1 MTKPSRS
8 HNKSKKMKLKNFLTV
23 MTLVAVVSDY
33 LLHPF
38 YPQFFELRFG
48 VTNPEYVGYYFAA
61 ICFMVML
68 AFPFWAY
75 VSKKVSELNIL
86 IYTQAIA
93 GILALYCY
101 YTTSY
106 INFWIVSLIMVL
118 FKGSYLLVYPYIL
131 KIITKE
137 EQPKTIGLLSVI
149 VHLGGILGAVLG
161 GFTVDYIHPSSIFLI
176 MAGGDFVQMVISS
189 YLLKSKKY
197 DTSIV
202 VSEETNSADKKL
214 IPKGFILK
222 LGLITLILY
231 FSDFLIRPFF
241 SLYWESF
248 SAFKSKLVSGAIYA
262 IPGFVAL
269 VTLWINNKRKTE
281 EGHQGIIN
289 ALCIGLIGLFLQGIP
304 SEIAVITGRIIY
316 GWAIFQGVVKFDIL
330 LFELSSPG
338 SYALDYSKV
347 HFFQNLGVLLAS
359 LSVGLVVEN
368 FGLEIPFKITLAG
381 FIITLIL
388 YFFVF
393 KSLRFF
399 HKQLAKT

>member
-1 MTKPSRS
+1 
-8 HNKSKKMKLKNFLTV
+8 MKLKTFLIV

-48 VTNPEYVGYYFAA
+48 ITNPKNVGYYFAA
-61 ICFMVML
+61 ICFMVMI

-86 IYTQAIA
+86 VYTQAIA
-93 GILALYCY
+93 GVLALYCY

-106 INFWIVSLIMVL
+106 INFWIISLVMVL

-137 EQPKTIGLLSVI
+137 EHPSTIGLLSVV

-161 GFTVDYIHPSSIFLI
+161 GITVDYINPSSIFLI
-176 MAGGDFVQMVISS
+176 MAAGDFIQMAMSG

-197 DTSIV
+197 ATDLII
-202 VSEETNSADKKL
+202 SEEPAVTDKKL

-241 SLYWESF
+241 STYWESF
-248 SAFKSKLVSGAIYA
+248 SMYKSKLVSGTMYA

-269 VTLWINNKRKTE
+269 VALWINNKRKS
-281 EGHQGIIN
+281 EGHEGIIN
-289 ALCIGLIGLFLQGIP
+289 ALCIGLIGLVLQGIP
-304 SEIAVITGRIIY
+304 NEASVVLGRIIY

-330 LFELSSPG
+330 LFELSTPE
-338 SYALDYSKV
+338 SYSVDYSKI

-359 LSVGLVVEN
+359 LNVGIIVEG
-368 FGLEIPFKITLAG
+368 FGLRIPFVIALGGFVLTLV
-381 FIITLIL
+381 L
-388 YFFVF
+388 YFMVF
-393 KSLRFF
+393 KSVKKV
-399 HKQLAKT
+399 HKQLAKA

>member
-1 MTKPSRS
+1 
-8 HNKSKKMKLKNFLTV
+8 MKLKTFLIV

-48 VTNPEYVGYYFAA
+48 ITNPKNVGYYFAA
-61 ICFMVML
+61 ICFMVMI

-86 IYTQAIA
+86 VYTQAIA
-93 GILALYCY
+93 GVLALYCY

-106 INFWIVSLIMVL
+106 INFWIISLVMVL

-137 EQPKTIGLLSVI
+137 EHPSTIGLLSVV

-161 GFTVDYIHPSSIFLI
+161 GITVDYINPSSIFLI
-176 MAGGDFVQMVISS
+176 MAAGDFIQMAMSG

-197 DTSIV
+197 ATDLII
-202 VSEETNSADKKL
+202 SEEPAVTDKKF

-241 SLYWESF
+241 STYWESF
-248 SAFKSKLVSGAIYA
+248 SMYKSKLVSGTMYA

-269 VTLWINNKRKTE
+269 VALWINNKRKS
-281 EGHQGIIN
+281 EGHEGIIN
-289 ALCIGLIGLFLQGIP
+289 ALCIGLIGLVLQGIP
-304 SEIAVITGRIIY
+304 NEASVVLGRIIY

-330 LFELSSPG
+330 LFELSTPE
-338 SYALDYSKV
+338 SYSVDYSKI

-359 LSVGLVVEN
+359 LNVGIIIEG
-368 FGLEIPFKITLAG
+368 FGLRIPFVIALGGFVLTLV
-381 FIITLIL
+381 L
-388 YFFVF
+388 YFMVF
-393 KSLRFF
+393 KSVKKV
-399 HKQLAKT
+399 HKQLAKA

>member
-1 MTKPSRS
+1 
-8 HNKSKKMKLKNFLTV
+8 

-48 VTNPEYVGYYFAA
+48 ITNPKNVGYYFAA
-61 ICFMVML
+61 LCFMVMI

-75 VSKKVSELNIL
+75 ISKKVSELNIL
-86 IYTQAIA
+86 VYTQAIA

-101 YTTSY
+101 TTTSY

-137 EQPKTIGLLSVI
+137 EHPSTIGLLSVV
-149 VHLGGILGAVLG
+149 VHLGGILGAVIG
-161 GFTVDYIHPSSIFLI
+161 GVTVDYINPSSIFLI
-176 MAGGDFVQMVISS
+176 MAAGDFIQMTMSA
-189 YLLKSKKY
+189 YLIRSKKY
-197 DTSIV
+197 ATDLITTEAEP
-202 VSEETNSADKKL
+202 EEKETTV

-222 LGLITLILY
+222 LGIITMILY

-241 SLYWESF
+241 SLYWESL
-248 SAFKSKLVSGAIYA
+248 SVYKTKLVSGTIYA

-269 VTLWINNKRKTE
+269 VTLWVNNKRESQGYK
-281 EGHQGIIN
+281 GIIN
-289 ALCIGLIGLFLQGIP
+289 ALCIGAIGLILQGIP
-304 SEIAVITGRIIY
+304 MEGSVIIGRIIY
-316 GWAIFQGVVKFDIL
+316 GWAIYQGVVKFDIL
-330 LFELSSPG
+330 LFELSTPTA
-338 SYALDYSKV
+338 YAIDYSKI

-359 LSVGLVVEN
+359 LNVGIIVDT
-368 FGLEIPFKITLAG
+368 FGLQMPFSVALAG
-381 FIITLIL
+381 FSITLIL

-393 KSLRFF
+393 KSVRTV
-399 HKQLAKT
+399 HKQLVKS

>member
-1 MTKPSRS
+1 MSLHKG
-8 HNKSKKMKLKNFLTV
+8 MKLKTFLIV

-48 VTNPEYVGYYFAA
+48 MTNPKNVGYYFAA
-61 ICFMVML
+61 ICFMVMI

-75 VSKKVSELNIL
+75 ISKKVSELNIL
-86 IYTQAIA
+86 VYTQAVA
-93 GILALYCY
+93 GMLALYCY

-106 INFWIVSLIMVL
+106 INFWIVSLVMVL

-137 EQPKTIGLLSVI
+137 EHPSTIGLLSVV

-161 GFTVDYIHPSSIFLI
+161 GLTVDYINPSSIFLI
-176 MAGGDFVQMVISS
+176 MAAGDFIQMTMSG

-197 DTSIV
+197 ATDLII
-202 VSEETNSADKKL
+202 SEEPAISDKKS

-241 SLYWESF
+241 STYWESF
-248 SAFKSKLVSGAIYA
+248 SMYKSKLVSGTIYA

-269 VTLWINNKRKTE
+269 VALWMNNKRKS
-281 EGHQGIIN
+281 EGYQGIIN
-289 ALCIGLIGLFLQGIP
+289 ALCIGLIGLVLQGIP
-304 SEIAVITGRIIY
+304 NEAAVVLGRVIY

-330 LFELSSPG
+330 LFELSSPE
-338 SYALDYSKV
+338 SYSVDYSKI

-359 LSVGLVVEN
+359 LNVGIIVDS
-368 FGLEIPFKITLAG
+368 FGLRIPFVIALGGFSLTLV
-381 FIITLIL
+381 L
-388 YFFVF
+388 YFIMF
-393 KSLRFF
+393 KSVRKV
-399 HKQLAKT
+399 HKQLAKA

>member
-1 MTKPSRS
+1 
-8 HNKSKKMKLKNFLTV
+8 MKLKTFLIV

-48 VTNPEYVGYYFAA
+48 MTNPKNVGYYFAA
-61 ICFMVML
+61 ICFMVMI

-86 IYTQAIA
+86 VYTQAMA
-93 GILALYCY
+93 GVLALYCY

-106 INFWIVSLIMVL
+106 LNFWIVSLIMVL

-137 EQPKTIGLLSVI
+137 EHPSTIGLLSVV

-161 GFTVDYIHPSSIFLI
+161 GITVDYIAPSSIFLI
-176 MAGGDFVQMVISS
+176 MAGGDFIQMAMSA

-197 DTSIV
+197 ATDLII
-202 VSEETNSADKKL
+202 SEEPENTEKKF

-241 SLYWESF
+241 SSYWESF
-248 SAFKSKLVSGAIYA
+248 SAYKSKLVSGTIYA

-269 VTLWINNKRKTE
+269 VALWINNRRKS

-289 ALCIGLIGLFLQGIP
+289 ALFIGLIGLLLQGIP
-304 SEIAVITGRIIY
+304 YDGIVILGRIVY

-330 LFELSSPG
+330 LFELSTPE
-338 SYALDYSKV
+338 SYSVDYSKI

-359 LSVGLVVEN
+359 LNVGIIVDE
-368 FGLEIPFKITLAG
+368 FGLQMPFAIALVGFLLTLV
-381 FIITLIL
+381 L

-393 KSLRFF
+393 KSVRKV
-399 HKQLAKT
+399 HKQLAKA

>member
-1 MTKPSRS
+1 
-8 HNKSKKMKLKNFLTV
+8 

-48 VTNPEYVGYYFAA
+48 VKDPEMVGYYFAA
-61 ICFMVML
+61 ICFMVMI

-75 VSKKVSELNIL
+75 ISKKVSELNIL
-86 IYTQAIA
+86 VYTQFVA
-93 GILALYCY
+93 GILALYCF
-101 YTTSY
+101 YTSSY
-106 INFWIVSLIMVL
+106 ITFWIVSLIMIL

-137 EQPKTIGLLSVI
+137 EHPKTIGLLSVV
-149 VHLGGILGAVLG
+149 VHLGGILGAVIG
-161 GFTVDYIHPSSIFLI
+161 GLTVDLIDPRNIFLI
-176 MAGGDFVQMVISS
+176 MAAGDFIQMGMSG
-189 YLLKSKKY
+189 YLLKSDKY
-197 DTSIV
+197 ATGLIV
-202 VSEETNSADKKL
+202 SKEVKTEKKL

-248 SAFKSKLVSGAIYA
+248 SAYKTKFISGTVYA

-269 VTLWINNKRKTE
+269 ITLWINNKRKTQD
-281 EGHQGIIN
+281 GYKGIIN
-289 ALCIGLIGLFLQGIP
+289 ALCIALIGLFLQGIP
-304 SEIAVITGRIIY
+304 SDAFVIVGRIIY

-330 LFELSSPG
+330 LFELSTPD
-338 SYALDYSKV
+338 SYALDYSKI
-347 HFFQNLGVLLAS
+347 HFFQNLGVLIAS
-359 LSVGLVVEN
+359 LSVGVVVDK
-368 FGLEIPFKITLAG
+368 FSLQIPFTIALVGFVITLV
-381 FIITLIL
+381 L

-393 KSLRFF
+393 KSVRVT
-399 HKQLAKT
+399 HKELAKT

>member
-1 MTKPSRS
+1 
-8 HNKSKKMKLKNFLTV
+8 MKLKTFLIV

-48 VTNPEYVGYYFAA
+48 ITNPKNVGYYFAA
-61 ICFMVML
+61 ICFMVMI

-86 IYTQAIA
+86 VYTQAIA
-93 GILALYCY
+93 GVLALYCY

-106 INFWIVSLIMVL
+106 INFWIISLVMVL

-137 EQPKTIGLLSVI
+137 EHPSTIGLLSVV

-161 GFTVDYIHPSSIFLI
+161 GITVDYINPSSIFLI
-176 MAGGDFVQMVISS
+176 MAAGDFIQMAMSG

-197 DTSIV
+197 ATDLII
-202 VSEETNSADKKL
+202 SEEPAVTDKKL

-241 SLYWESF
+241 STYWESF
-248 SAFKSKLVSGAIYA
+248 SMYKSKLVSGTMYA

-269 VTLWINNKRKTE
+269 VALWINNKRKS
-281 EGHQGIIN
+281 EGHEGIIN
-289 ALCIGLIGLFLQGIP
+289 ALCIGLIGLVLQGIP
-304 SEIAVITGRIIY
+304 NEASVVLGRIIY

-330 LFELSSPG
+330 LFELSTPE
-338 SYALDYSKV
+338 SYSVDYSKI

-359 LSVGLVVEN
+359 LNVGIIIEG
-368 FGLEIPFKITLAG
+368 FGLRIPFVIALGGFVLTLV
-381 FIITLIL
+381 L
-388 YFFVF
+388 YFMVF
-393 KSLRFF
+393 KSVKKV
-399 HKQLAKT
+399 HKQLAKA

>member
-1 MTKPSRS
+1 
-8 HNKSKKMKLKNFLTV
+8 

-48 VTNPEYVGYYFAA
+48 ITNPKNVGYYFAA
-61 ICFMVML
+61 ICFMVMI

-75 VSKKVSELNIL
+75 VSKKKSELNIL
-86 IYTQAIA
+86 VYTQAVA
-93 GILALYCY
+93 GVLALFCY

-106 INFWIVSLIMVL
+106 INFWIISLVMVL

-137 EQPKTIGLLSVI
+137 EHPSTIGLLSVV

-161 GFTVDYIHPSSIFLI
+161 GITVDYINPSSIFLI
-176 MAGGDFVQMVISS
+176 MAAGDFIQMAMSG

-197 DTSIV
+197 ATDLII
-202 VSEETNSADKKL
+202 SEEPAVTDKKF

-241 SLYWESF
+241 STYWESF
-248 SAFKSKLVSGAIYA
+248 SMYKNKLVSGTMYA

-269 VTLWINNKRKTE
+269 VALWINNKRKS
-281 EGHQGIIN
+281 EGHEGIIN
-289 ALCIGLIGLFLQGIP
+289 ALCIGLIGLVLQGIP
-304 SEIAVITGRIIY
+304 NEASVVLGRFIY

-330 LFELSSPG
+330 LFELSTPE
-338 SYALDYSKV
+338 SYSVDYSKI

-359 LSVGLVVEN
+359 LNVGIIVEG
-368 FGLEIPFKITLAG
+368 FGLRIPFVIALGGFVLTLA
-381 FIITLIL
+381 L
-388 YFFVF
+388 YFMVF
-393 KSLRFF
+393 KSVKKV
-399 HKQLAKT
+399 HKQLAKA

>member
-1 MTKPSRS
+1 
-8 HNKSKKMKLKNFLTV
+8 

-48 VTNPEYVGYYFAA
+48 VKDPEMVGYYFAA
-61 ICFMVML
+61 ICFMVMI

-86 IYTQAIA
+86 VYTQFVA
-93 GILALYCY
+93 GILALYCF
-101 YTTSY
+101 YTSSY
-106 INFWIVSLIMVL
+106 ITFWIVSLVMIL

-137 EQPKTIGLLSVI
+137 EHPKTIGLLSVV
-149 VHLGGILGAVLG
+149 VHLGGILGAVIG
-161 GFTVDYIHPSSIFLI
+161 GLIVDLIDPRNIFLI
-176 MAGGDFVQMVISS
+176 MAAGDFIQMAMSG
-189 YLLKSKKY
+189 YLLKSDKY
-197 DTSIV
+197 ATGLIV
-202 VSEETNSADKKL
+202 SDEVVNSEEKF

-248 SAFKSKLVSGAIYA
+248 SAYKTKFISGTVYA

-269 VTLWINNKRKTE
+269 VTLWINNKRKTQD
-281 EGHQGIIN
+281 GYKGIIN
-289 ALCIGLIGLFLQGIP
+289 ALCIALIGLFLQGIP
-304 SEIAVITGRIIY
+304 SDAFVVIGRIVY

-330 LFELSSPG
+330 LFELSTPD
-338 SYALDYSKV
+338 SYALDYSKI

-359 LSVGLVVEN
+359 LSVGVVVEKY
-368 FGLEIPFKITLAG
+368 GLQIPFSIALGG
-381 FIITLIL
+381 FILTLVL

-393 KSLRFF
+393 KSVRIT
-399 HKQLAKT
+399 HKELAKT

>member
-1 MTKPSRS
+1 
-8 HNKSKKMKLKNFLTV
+8 

-48 VTNPEYVGYYFAA
+48 ITNPKNVGYYFAA
-61 ICFMVML
+61 ICFMVMIS
-68 AFPFWAY
+68 FPFWAY

-86 IYTQAIA
+86 VYTQAIA
-93 GILALYCY
+93 SVLALYCY

-106 INFWIVSLIMVL
+106 INFWIISLIMVL

-137 EQPKTIGLLSVI
+137 EHPSTIGLLSVV

-161 GFTVDYIHPSSIFLI
+161 GITVDYINPSSIFLI
-176 MAGGDFVQMVISS
+176 MAAGDFIQMAMSA

-197 DTSIV
+197 ATDLII
-202 VSEETNSADKKL
+202 SEEPAVTDKKF

-241 SLYWESF
+241 STYWESF
-248 SAFKSKLVSGAIYA
+248 SMYKSKLVSGTMYA

-269 VTLWINNKRKTE
+269 VALWINNKRKS
-281 EGHQGIIN
+281 EGHEGIIN
-289 ALCIGLIGLFLQGIP
+289 ALCIGLIGLVLQGIP
-304 SEIAVITGRIIY
+304 NEASVVLGRIIY

-330 LFELSSPG
+330 LFELSTPE
-338 SYALDYSKV
+338 SYSVDYSKI

-359 LSVGLVVEN
+359 LNVGIIVEG
-368 FGLEIPFKITLAG
+368 FGLRIPFIIALGGFVLTLV
-381 FIITLIL
+381 L
-388 YFFVF
+388 YFIVF
-393 KSLRFF
+393 KLVRKV
-399 HKQLAKT
+399 HKQLAKA

>member
-1 MTKPSRS
+1 
-8 HNKSKKMKLKNFLTV
+8 MKLKTFLIV

-48 VTNPEYVGYYFAA
+48 MTNPKNVGYYFAA
-61 ICFMVML
+61 ICFMVMI

-86 IYTQAIA
+86 VYTQAMA
-93 GILALYCY
+93 GVLALYCY

-137 EQPKTIGLLSVI
+137 EHPSTIGLLSVV

-161 GFTVDYIHPSSIFLI
+161 GITVDYIAPSSIFLI
-176 MAGGDFVQMVISS
+176 MAGGDFIQMGMSA

-197 DTSIV
+197 ATDLII
-202 VSEETNSADKKL
+202 SEEPENTEKKF

-241 SLYWESF
+241 SSYWESF
-248 SAFKSKLVSGAIYA
+248 SAYKSKLVSGTIYA

-269 VTLWINNKRKTE
+269 VALWINNRRKS

-289 ALCIGLIGLFLQGIP
+289 ALFIGLIGLLLQGIP
-304 SEIAVITGRIIY
+304 YDGIVILGRIVY

-330 LFELSSPG
+330 LFELSTPE
-338 SYALDYSKV
+338 SYSVDYSKI

-359 LSVGLVVEN
+359 LNVGIIVDE
-368 FGLEIPFKITLAG
+368 FGLQMPFAIALAG
-381 FIITLIL
+381 FLLTLVL

-393 KSLRFF
+393 KSVRKV
-399 HKQLAKT
+399 HKQLAKA

>member
-1 MTKPSRS
+1 
-8 HNKSKKMKLKNFLTV
+8 

-48 VTNPEYVGYYFAA
+48 VTNPELVGYYFAA
-61 ICFMVML
+61 ICFMVMI

-86 IYTQAIA
+86 VYTQFIA

-101 YTTSY
+101 YTESY
-106 INFWIVSLIMVL
+106 INFWIVSLIMII

-137 EQPKTIGLLSVI
+137 EHPKTIGLLSVV
-149 VHLGGILGAVLG
+149 VHLGGILGAVIG
-161 GFTVDYIHPSSIFLI
+161 GLTVDFIDPSNIFLI
-176 MAGGDFVQMVISS
+176 MAGGDFVQMGMSAF
-189 YLLKSKKY
+189 LLKSKKY

-202 VSEETNSADKKL
+202 AVDEVQTEKKL

-222 LGLITLILY
+222 LGLITMILY

-248 SAFKSKLVSGAIYA
+248 SAFKSKLVSGSIYA

-281 EGHQGIIN
+281 EGYQGIIN
-289 ALCIGLIGLFLQGIP
+289 AICIGVIGLFLQGIP
-304 SEIAVITGRIIY
+304 SDAFVIIGRIIY

-330 LFELSSPG
+330 LFELSSPE
-338 SYALDYSKV
+338 SYAVDYSKI

-368 FGLEIPFKITLAG
+368 YGLQIPFNIALAG
-381 FIITLIL
+381 FIITLAL

-393 KSLRFF
+393 KTVRVT

>member
-1 MTKPSRS
+1 
-8 HNKSKKMKLKNFLTV
+8 MKLKNFLIL

-48 VTNPEYVGYYFAA
+48 VKDPEMVGYYFAA
-61 ICFMVML
+61 ICFMVMI

-86 IYTQAIA
+86 VYTQFIA
-93 GILALYCY
+93 GILALYCF
-101 YTTSY
+101 YTSSY
-106 INFWIVSLIMVL
+106 LLFWIVSLIMIL

-137 EQPKTIGLLSVI
+137 EHPKTIGLLSVV
-149 VHLGGILGAVLG
+149 VHLGGILGAVIG
-161 GFTVDYIHPSSIFLI
+161 GLTVDLIDPRNIFLI
-176 MAGGDFVQMVISS
+176 MAAGDFIQMGMSG
-189 YLLKSKKY
+189 YLLKSDKY
-197 DTSIV
+197 ATGLI
-202 VSEETNSADKKL
+202 VSEEVKTEKKL

-248 SAFKSKLVSGAIYA
+248 SAYKTKFISGTIYA

-269 VTLWINNKRKTE
+269 ITLLINNKRKTQN
-281 EGHQGIIN
+281 GYKGIVN
-289 ALCIGLIGLFLQGIP
+289 ALAIALIGLFLQGIP
-304 SEIAVITGRIIY
+304 SDAFVIIGRIIY

-330 LFELSSPG
+330 LFELSTPD
-338 SYALDYSKV
+338 SYALDYSKI
-347 HFFQNLGVLLAS
+347 HFFQNLGVLIAS
-359 LSVGLVVEN
+359 LSVGVVVDK
-368 FGLEIPFKITLAG
+368 FSLQIPFTIALVGFVITLV
-381 FIITLIL
+381 L

-393 KSLRFF
+393 KSVRIT
-399 HKQLAKT
+399 HKELAKT

>member
-1 MTKPSRS
+1 
-8 HNKSKKMKLKNFLTV
+8 MKLKNFLIV

-48 VTNPEYVGYYFAA
+48 IKDPELVGYYFAA
-61 ICFMVML
+61 ICFMVMI

-75 VSKKVSELNIL
+75 ISKKVAELNIL
-86 IYTQAIA
+86 IYTQCIA
-93 GILALYCY
+93 GILALYCW
-101 YTTSY
+101 YTNSY
-106 INFWIVSLIMVL
+106 LNFWIVSLIMII

-137 EQPKTIGLLSVI
+137 EHPKTIGLLSVV
-149 VHLGGILGAVLG
+149 VHLGGILGAVIG
-161 GFTVDYIHPSSIFLI
+161 GLTVDLIDPRNIFLI
-176 MAGGDFVQMVISS
+176 MAAGDFIQMVMSA
-189 YLLKSKKY
+189 YVLKKDAY
-197 DTSIV
+197 DTGLV
-202 VSEETNSADKKL
+202 VAEEVQKDRRL

-222 LGLITLILY
+222 LGLITMILY

-248 SAFKSKLVSGAIYA
+248 SSFKTKFVSGSVYA

-269 VTLWINNKRKTE
+269 ITLWVNNRRKTE
-281 EGHQGIIN
+281 EGYKGIIN
-289 ALCIGLIGLFLQGIP
+289 ALCVALIGLFLQGIP
-304 SEIAVITGRIIY
+304 SDIFVVTGRIIY

-330 LFELSSPG
+330 LFELSTPE
-338 SYALDYSKV
+338 SYAIDYSKI

-359 LSVGLVVEN
+359 LSVGVVVDN
-368 FGLEIPFKITLAG
+368 FGLQIPFTIALSG
-381 FIITLIL
+381 FIITLML

-393 KSLRFF
+393 KSVRVT

>member
-1 MTKPSRS
+1 
-8 HNKSKKMKLKNFLTV
+8 MKLKNFLIL

-48 VTNPEYVGYYFAA
+48 MTNPKNVGYYFAA
-61 ICFMVML
+61 ICFMVMI

-86 IYTQAIA
+86 VYTQAVA

-101 YTTSY
+101 QTESYTY
-106 INFWIVSLIMVL
+106 FWIASLVMIL

-131 KIITKE
+131 KIVTKE
-137 EQPKTIGLLSVI
+137 EHPSTIGLLSVV
-149 VHLGGILGAVLG
+149 VHMGGILGAVIG
-161 GFTVDYIHPSSIFLI
+161 GMTVDTIDPSYIFLI
-176 MAGGDFVQMVISS
+176 MAGGDFVQMGMSV

-197 DTSIV
+197 ATHLII
-202 VSEETNSADKKL
+202 EEEPESADNKL

-248 SAFKSKLVSGAIYA
+248 SPYTSKVVSGTVYA

-269 VTLWINNKRKTE
+269 IALWINNKRKSQ
-281 EGHQGIIN
+281 GHKGIIN

-304 SEIAVITGRIIY
+304 SDVIVILGRIIY
-316 GWAIFQGVVKFDIL
+316 GWAIFQGVVKFDVL
-330 LFELSSPG
+330 LFELSTPE
-338 SYALDYSKV
+338 SYAIDYSKI
-347 HFFQNLGVLLAS
+347 HFFQNLGVLIAS
-359 LSVGLVVEN
+359 LNIGIIVDTYGLQ
-368 FGLEIPFKITLAG
+368 IPFYIALMGFVITLV
-381 FIITLIL
+381 L

-393 KSLRFF
+393 KSVRTF
-399 HKQLAKT
+399 HKQLVNT

>member
-1 MTKPSRS
+1 M
-8 HNKSKKMKLKNFLTV
+8 NMKLKTFLIV

-48 VTNPEYVGYYFAA
+48 ITNPELVGYYFAA
-61 ICFMVML
+61 ICFMVMI

-86 IYTQAIA
+86 VYTQFVA
-93 GILALYCY
+93 GILALLCF
-101 YTTSY
+101 YTESY
-106 INFWIVSLIMVL
+106 LTFWIISLTMVI

-137 EQPKTIGLLSVI
+137 EHPNTIGLLSVV
-149 VHLGGILGAVLG
+149 VHLGGILGAVIG
-161 GFTVDYIHPSSIFLI
+161 GLTVDLIDPRNIFLI
-176 MAGGDFVQMVISS
+176 MALGDFIQMGMSA

-197 DTSIV
+197 ATGLI
-202 VSEETNSADKKL
+202 VSEESESKEERFL
-214 IPKGFILK
+214 PKGFILK
-222 LGLITLILY
+222 LGIITLILY

-241 SLYWESF
+241 SMYWESF
-248 SAFKSKLVSGAIYA
+248 SNFKTKLVSGTIYA

-269 VTLWINNKRKTE
+269 IALWINNKRKTND
-281 EGHQGIIN
+281 GYKGIIN
-289 ALCIGLIGLFLQGIP
+289 ALCIALIGLFLQGIP
-304 SEIAVITGRIIY
+304 SELFVVTGRIIY
-316 GWAIFQGVVKFDIL
+316 GWSIFQGVVKFDVL
-330 LFELSSPG
+330 LFELSSPK
-338 SYALDYSKV
+338 SYAIDYSKI

-359 LSVGLVVEN
+359 MSVGIVVED
-368 FGLEIPFKITLAG
+368 FGLQIPFTIAFIG
-381 FIITLIL
+381 FIITLVL

-393 KSLRFF
+393 KSVRVH